1 MPGQLRYNNAPQ
13 PYLFDVSAA
22 FRNAADFINTPLRHF
37 GDVADKITTSIQNQ
51 NTNEL
56 YRYLASQYDPNNVQ
70 SINQALARAAG
81 DNRFSNVGAD
91 TWRQATGDYR
101 VRQSEL
107 LENENLALAKRAMDA
122 YQNRI
127 NQEAANGS
135 IAGLLAANNAG
146 AQAMLDGKV
155 RSDAIKYGEVDPLRN
170 SASERALRGA
180 QAGAARANAEAARA
194 RAQATR
200 ALAARTNLDNLN
212 NDAYNWLGRHF
223 YEQQLRNVN
232 NPGSGQTD
240 ATTMADLVKQAEQ
253 IFGPNIT
260 NAVYKFYQNAKN
272 VKGDQAI
279 FGGDILLTSDE
290 LAKQG
295 RSAAESIRA
304 ERALAQYALEEQ
316 AQERGANS
324 FLYRNPSG
332 SNNRTSDGNNAAR
345 AFTQALLN
353 STNDADAS
361 SFATNATDFMAT
373 VNRVN
378 NQNNTQRNLAPQQIT
393 VDGNTVTVP
402 RSSLRF
408 SSEDS
413 IIPERTSSPTYSMN
427 GVPITSS
434 GSTGSNYQQ
443 DLGMDTATANRVAV
457 NNATENLSTNA
468 AAQGYSGQSMRTM
481 SDLIAVDQA
490 SATTALNNSL
500 GTTAGAK
507 VDAYFAAELNGA
519 SDAIVKEHAAQ
530 ALGVDPDS
538 KVITSNS
545 VLDLANA
552 IAEKYKVGDSY
563 TVDTHEV
570 SNAIR
575 RGIQEYGL
583 RPVTAAMAVADAV
596 QTQWSGNAPIL
607 RHFFDKYDLEDSD
620 INRNFRAASRVKN
633 TNSSE
638 YYAANQLYSAS
649 KKAVETQ
656 EAATQLAAVDRAL
669 VEILSA
675 ADAVGGLENL
685 PKSLRNQFNELIKLK
700 EKYGKA
706 SVRAAKS
713 YNNIMN
719 GTN

>member
-22 FRNAADFINTPLRHF
+22 FRNAADLINTPLRHF
-37 GDVADKITTSIQNQ
+37 GEVADKITTSIQNQ
-51 NTNEL
+51 NANEL

-91 TWRQATGDYR
+91 TWRKATDDYR

-107 LENENLALAKRAMDA
+107 LNKENLALAQRVMDP

-135 IAGLLAANNAG
+135 ITGLLAANNAG

-155 RSDAIKYGEVDPLRN
+155 RSDAIKYGEVDPLRT

-180 QAGAARANAEAARA
+180 QAEAARA
-194 RAQATR
+194 KAQATR

-212 NDAYNWLGRHF
+212 DDAYNWLGRRW
-223 YEQQLRNVN
+223 YEQQLRNVD
-232 NPGSGQTD
+232 NPGSGQAD

-272 VKGDQAI
+272 VKGDQAV
-279 FGGDILLTSDE
+279 FGGDVLLGSDA
-290 LAKQG
+290 LSKQAQ
-295 RSAAESIRA
+295 SAGKNIEA
-304 ERALAQYALEEQ
+304 ERALAQYALDEQ
-316 AQERGANS
+316 AKEIGANS
-324 FLYRNPSG
+324 FLGRNPSG
-332 SNNRTSDGNNAAR
+332 SNNRTNDGTNAAR
-345 AFTQALLN
+345 EFTRALLN
-353 STNDADAS
+353 ATDDTDAS
-361 SFATNATDFMAT
+361 SFATNAADFVSA
-373 VNRVN
+373 VNRAN
-378 NQNNTQRNLAPQQIT
+378 NQNNVQRNLAPQQVT

-413 IIPERTSSPTYSMN
+413 IIPERTSNPTYNMN
-427 GVPITSS
+427 GVPISSSS

-443 DLGMDTATANRVAV
+443 DLGMDTATANRIAV
-457 NNATENLSTNA
+457 NNAAENLSTNS
-468 AAQGYSGQSMRTM
+468 AAQGYSGQSMQTM

-490 SATTALNNSL
+490 SANTALNNSL

-507 VDAYFAAELNGA
+507 VDAYFASELNGA

-530 ALGVDPDS
+530 ALGVDPES
-538 KVITSNS
+538 KVITSNN

-552 IAEKYKVGDSY
+552 IADKYKVGDSY

-575 RGIQEYGL
+575 RGMQEYGL
-583 RPVTAAMAVADAV
+583 RPITAAMAVADAV

-620 INRNFRAASRVKN
+620 INRNFKAASRLKN

-649 KKAVETQ
+649 KKAAETQ